1 MSMFKT
7 CFNPAVRKKKKF
19 EYAKEHTLMEILKK
33 VEVGEEFCDPK
44 STWEADERWS
54 QGSSCLFTR
63 QLMIMS
69 ISAGERS
76 WEGLLC
82 SFIFFISPPTLKRGG
97 QHDWQFVG

>member
-1 MSMFKT
+1 M
-7 CFNPAVRKKKKF
+7 

-33 VEVGEEFCDPK
+33 VGVREELCDLK
-44 STWEADERWS
+44 STWEEEERWS

-82 SFIFFISPPTLKRGG
+82 GFILFISPPTLKRGG
-97 QHDWQFVG
+97 QHDWQLIG